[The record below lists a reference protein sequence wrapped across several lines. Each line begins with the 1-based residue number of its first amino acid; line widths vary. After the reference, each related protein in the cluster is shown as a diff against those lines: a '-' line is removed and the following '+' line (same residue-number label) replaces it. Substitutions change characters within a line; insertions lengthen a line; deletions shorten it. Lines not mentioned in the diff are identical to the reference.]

1 MYSVANFP
9 IFPDDQN
16 VDYLSEAKL
25 ENLRMKYFIFRLL
38 VSMKTIGM
46 ILSVAFAVAMAR
58 DMKKKENKSKPIY
71 NFKNRILSVVCN
83 FVRISCWKEP
93 NRVYVMKPERER
105 ERERKRVKRNFSKG
119 KQWGI
124 LNFWAHFEP
133 ASSCL
138 ENLPYFTK
146 LFNLIVT
153 RKKFAFSKTPIPF
166 ASFSDFN

>member
-58 DMKKKENKSKPIY
+58 DMKKKENKSKP
-71 NFKNRILSVVCN
+71 
-83 FVRISCWKEP
+83 
-93 NRVYVMKPERER
+93 
-105 ERERKRVKRNFSKG
+105 
-119 KQWGI
+119 
-124 LNFWAHFEP
+124 
-133 ASSCL
+133 
-138 ENLPYFTK
+138 
-146 LFNLIVT
+146 LII
-153 RKKFAFSKTPIPF
+153 SKTGYFQWCVIL
-166 ASFSDFN
+166 